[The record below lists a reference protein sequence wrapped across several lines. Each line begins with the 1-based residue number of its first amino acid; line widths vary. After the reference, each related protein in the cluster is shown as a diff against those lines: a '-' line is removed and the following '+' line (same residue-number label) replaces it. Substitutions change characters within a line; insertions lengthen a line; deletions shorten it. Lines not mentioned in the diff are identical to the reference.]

1 MNRLTHIDILN
12 AASAVTGASLEMIP
26 KSKYACAVDA
36 RHIVVHLARGQGMTN
51 PFLSRWLG
59 IPAKHV
65 QVLYRTANR
74 RLEPMIDRQFA
85 KRYAAV
91 EERLGLGSPT
101 AIAA

>member
-26 KSKYACAVDA
+26 KSKYANAVDA
-36 RHIVVHLARGQGMTN
+36 RHIVVHIARGQGMTN
-51 PFLSRWLG
+51 SFLSRWLG
-59 IPAKHV
+59 ISTRQIKAIR
-65 QVLYRTANR
+65 RTAHI
-74 RLEPMIDRQFA
+74 RLEPTIDRQFA